1 MKKTVYTL
9 NVDGYAPEITDLTY
23 PWLRQYAS
31 KIGASFHVIDSR
43 CWPDFAP
50 VYEKLQIGRLA
61 RERGDD
67 WSIYIDSDALVHP
80 DMFDV
85 TDHLTPDTVAHNGA
99 DMAGNR
105 WRYDDYFRRDGRH
118 IGSCNWFTVAS
129 RLCLDLWAELDI
141 PYDEAV
147 SNIFPIRA
155 ELAAGLSPDHLIDDY
170 ILSRNIARYGLKFA
184 TVTSILAARGDPG
197 NYLWHQYT
205 ITVPE
210 KVAGLKAVMTA
221 WGLDA

>member
-1 MKKTVYTL
+1 MNKTVYTL
-9 NVDGYAPEITDLTY
+9 NVDGYAPEITELTY
-23 PWLRQYAS
+23 PWLRHYAS

-43 CWPDFAP
+43 CWHGFAP

-85 TDHLTPDTVAHNGA
+85 TEHLTPDTVAHNGA

-147 SNIFPIRA
+147 SNIFPIHA
-155 ELAAGLSPDHLIDDY
+155 ELAAGISPDHLIDDY
-170 ILSRNIARYGLKFA
+170 ILSRNIARFGLKFT
-184 TVTSILAARGDPG
+184 TVTNILAARGDPG

-210 KVAGLKAVMTA
+210 KVEALKAVITA